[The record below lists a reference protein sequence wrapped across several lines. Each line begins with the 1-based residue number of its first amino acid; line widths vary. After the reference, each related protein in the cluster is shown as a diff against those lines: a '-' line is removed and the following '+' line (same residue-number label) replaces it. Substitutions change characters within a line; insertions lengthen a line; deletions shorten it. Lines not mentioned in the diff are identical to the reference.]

1 MRVQK
6 TEKGPFFLLFPHHYV
21 GGGIGGS
28 GGQCSSN
35 QDCVVSAPF
44 CSKWGYCQVLI
55 IDDNS
60 DVSKSLMIHSQSN
73 CLNGNNGRGGGCGGG
88 GGGGG

>member
-21 GGGIGGS
+21 GGGGIGGS

-60 DVSKSLMIHSQSN
+60 DVFFYIFILFCLFQSL
-73 CLNGNNGRGGGCGGG
+73 
-88 GGGGG
+88 